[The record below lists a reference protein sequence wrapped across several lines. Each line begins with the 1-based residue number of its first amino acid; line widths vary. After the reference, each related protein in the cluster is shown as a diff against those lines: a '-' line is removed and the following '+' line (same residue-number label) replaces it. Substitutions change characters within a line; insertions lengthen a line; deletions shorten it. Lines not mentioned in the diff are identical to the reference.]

1 MMPNVAK
8 QFMSDL
14 GEIFSHGATSSKDEK
29 TVETPAIAPLPGA
42 DAEGDVTL
50 ISNNLQPCHAAEKFY
65 DADFLSDL
73 QHLKAMQLREKYR
86 REATSHRLMLSRSK
100 RRGNTV
106 HPALWE
112 FRSFLKVVG
121 PMPVS
126 RATLDRIDNSD
137 RDYAPGKVRWADK
150 RTQNNNK
157 ADTLTFHDQRTGEVF
172 TASRLAKMHG
182 VSPSAIRKRFERG
195 WSDTEIIMNA
205 RSSGRPLI
213 GQQLA
218 PPPLPPSEVQHRRK
232 PTYGKQSSEPR
243 PMSWEE
249 LAFAR
254 AKLEFEATAA
264 EFAAARAKGEEE
276 PLLATPSVMNEDL
289 PLGVSPVTDE
299 SFLRRFRML
308 WPSYRPHTK
317 FSNASSYHQ
326 HAIELIDP
334 DYVKNERAKII
345 EQGETKTKL

>member
-1 MMPNVAK
+1 MMPNVADHS
-8 QFMSDL
+8 MPDT
-14 GEIFSHGATSSKDEK
+14 GEIFSHAATSNNDEK
-29 TVETPAIAPLPGA
+29 TVKTPAITPLPGA

-50 ISNNLQPCHAAEKFY
+50 ISNISQPCHTAEKFY
-65 DADFLSDL
+65 DANFLSDL

-86 REATSHRLMLSRSK
+86 REATSHRLMLYRSK
-100 RRGNTV
+100 LRGNTV
-106 HPALWE
+106 HPALRE

-126 RATLDRIDNSD
+126 RATLDRSDNTD
-137 RDYAPGKVRWADK
+137 RKYAPGKVRWADK

-205 RSSGRPLI
+205 RSSGRPVL
-213 GQQLA
+213 GQQLS
-218 PPPLPPSEVQHRRK
+218 PPPLPPSEVQHIRK
-232 PTYGKQSSEPR
+232 PSYGKQCLEPR

-249 LAFAR
+249 LASAR
-254 AKLEFEATAA
+254 DKLEFAAMAA
-264 EFAAARAKGEEE
+264 EFAEARANGEEE
-276 PLLATPSVMNEDL
+276 PLLAPPSVMNEGL
-289 PLGVSPVTDE
+289 PPGVSPVTDE
-299 SFLRRFRML
+299 SFLRRFKIF

-317 FSNASSYHQ
+317 FSNASPYHQ

-334 DYVKNERAKII
+334 NYVRRERAKVP
-345 EQGETKTKL
+345 QLGALKQQL